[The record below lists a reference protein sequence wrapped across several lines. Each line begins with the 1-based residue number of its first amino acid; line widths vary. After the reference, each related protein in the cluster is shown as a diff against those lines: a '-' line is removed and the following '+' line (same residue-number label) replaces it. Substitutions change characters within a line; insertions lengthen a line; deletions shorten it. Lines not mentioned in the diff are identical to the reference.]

1 MQKITQQ
8 ARCLRQNLARRRKNE
23 AGVPFGRRGRGRE
36 NGFRCPA
43 GRPRMTY
50 SKTAAIRTAIAIT
63 ASLFRVG
70 CMSGGHGVK
79 RMTGAEGSATSPGG
93 CPGPQPEAASTGSR
107 PRQLEP
113 WRGCSP
119 VAGSAPRSTRP
130 TGYMRPVCG
139 KPRRRP
145 VQAGCPPA
153 GTIPIPA
160 TQGRLRQPTPTD
172 RPAASTVGNNSSP

>member
-1 MQKITQQ
+1 MRNP
-8 ARCLRQNLARRRKNE
+8 ARATGASTPDRLIGA
-23 AGVPFGRRGRGRE
+23 
-36 NGFRCPA
+36 
-43 GRPRMTY
+43 
-50 SKTAAIRTAIAIT
+50 SKTILPLCHQTGRVSTLPCNPHSKAVAIGTAIATI

-93 CPGPQPEAASTGSR
+93 GGCPGPQPEAASTGSR

-113 WRGCSP
+113 WRGCFP